1 MHHEEVDKLTEANV
15 KALDDQKHLDNETI
29 TKADVKTLRTT
40 GGVTKAET
48 KTMRTSGA
56 LTIDARTTLS

>member
-29 TKADVKTLRTT
+29 TK
-40 GGVTKAET
+40 
-48 KTMRTSGA
+48 TMRTSGA